1 MNRITRENLIE
12 LKDELKN
19 KIGEYAE
26 YACKFDEDVNK
37 LTMEE
42 AGCGTVTMSRSYVEN
57 QVMAGLCWKII
68 DSRMSSADKGYILT
82 TFNWLLNFVKKGT
95 VLKEVYDRGEWDEW
109 VRNTA
114 DEYMEEH
121 KDYIE
126 MLNKRTEVA

>member
-1 MNRITRENLIE
+1 MDRITRENLIE

-82 TFNWLLNFVKKGT
+82 TFNWLLDFVRRGNI
-95 VLKEVYDRGEWDEW
+95 LKAAYDRGEWDKR
-109 VRNTA
+109 VRYTA
-114 DEYMEEH
+114 DKYMEEH

-126 MLNKRTEVA
+126 MFNKRTEVA